1 MKPYFSLYLLLWHW
15 WSVYTSQLLFVYL
28 CEFLLPQHQIIDF
41 PNHIILHIS
50 YPELLFSLTYFV
62 MNGAS
67 CICQR
72 RNGDPLRVYM
82 DLEAGRKRSGF
93 EDIFISYH
101 AKDDVQSTYA
111 GALFHNNRNYHVS
124 SYKNNVRVLNFP
136 PFFFVCFM

>member
-1 MKPYFSLYLLLWHW
+1 
-15 WSVYTSQLLFVYL
+15 
-28 CEFLLPQHQIIDF
+28 
-41 PNHIILHIS
+41 
-50 YPELLFSLTYFV
+50 

-82 DLEAGRKRSGF
+82 DLEAGRKRSGV

-136 PFFFVCFM
+136 PLFFCLLYVLY

>member
-1 MKPYFSLYLLLWHW
+1 
-15 WSVYTSQLLFVYL
+15 
-28 CEFLLPQHQIIDF
+28 
-41 PNHIILHIS
+41 
-50 YPELLFSLTYFV
+50 

-82 DLEAGRKRSGF
+82 DLEAGRKRSGV

-136 PFFFVCFM
+136 PPFFLFALCIILIFLQLLFHYSIFFLIKLTK